1 MKALTPMGKRRRS
14 SDPRKVRHT
23 DGAFALW
30 AVLGQ
35 YKGIVA

>member
-1 MKALTPMGKRRRS
+1 MKALTPTGKLRLS

-23 DGAFALW
+23 DGAFVLW

-35 YKGIVA
+35 NKGIVA